1 MDAEGLVAMVT
12 KLSVALR
19 TFQRTSMSTYT
30 RVAVAQTKQLQDIIT
45 AGNFS
50 LLELA
55 PVMVAIEESGFPEE
69 SKKTLQA
76 CIGDASVIGKVDAA
90 KGFQN
95 WETVCSL
102 LPESVWAGDFASQL
116 MEFMVS
122 AGLRSPTEGTFRT
135 LSSHILLFTDGPE
148 KAMAMSRESRDMSIE
163 MVKQWFRRIVK
174 DNAPSNPY
182 TFVRRREPSEQSP
195 FIIYEF

>member
-69 SKKTLQA
+69 SKMTLQA
-76 CIGDASVIGKVDAA
+76 STFPMTLASPMHACNV
-90 KGFQN
+90 
-95 WETVCSL
+95 
-102 LPESVWAGDFASQL
+102 
-116 MEFMVS
+116 
-122 AGLRSPTEGTFRT
+122 
-135 LSSHILLFTDGPE
+135 ILL
-148 KAMAMSRESRDMSIE
+148 SRG
-163 MVKQWFRRIVK
+163 K
-174 DNAPSNPY
+174 
-182 TFVRRREPSEQSP
+182 
-195 FIIYEF
+195 